1 MPSINVCR
9 VKLVK
14 LVWWRLGYENM
25 KGYYWWAH
33 FFFTEPGE
41 SAAVG
46 DLKLNYYSIHLEPI
60 VLSG

>member
-1 MPSINVCR
+1 M
-9 VKLVK
+9 
-14 LVWWRLGYENM
+14 GTF
-25 KGYYWWAH
+25 

-46 DLKLNYYSIHLEPI
+46 DRNKLNYYSSDLEPI